1 MLLHFYIAQFLNT
14 FLYVFCLGVMP
25 RKFWPF
31 HSHKV
36 VLFLALNSV
45 SMLRHFDI
53 REGRTVFQM
62 ATQLSQY
69 NFLNKSFWNTFKV
82 LFLDTLIQL
91 TKSFFYQFQ
100 TLVAQDFKDSEFLIL
115 TTHWKNHLLPLFIL
129 KLYPFKDWREV
140 GEKIKGSNQGNVLIS
155 ISY

>member
-69 NFLNKSFWNTFKV
+69 NFLNKSFP
-82 LFLDTLIQL
+82 LIQVPHYYITSSNIL
-91 TKSFFYQFQ
+91 WIFLFYFIDLSYSSTILLIIINLHYILIQSYSPIQ
-100 TLVAQDFKDSEFLIL
+100 TFLQCS
-115 TTHWKNHLLPLFIL
+115 HQSPDE
-129 KLYPFKDWREV
+129 P
-140 GEKIKGSNQGNVLIS
+140 
-155 ISY
+155 